1 MLEGPRPLDLI
12 HSPPGWHHV
21 KAGAARAHPVCG
33 QVGWAC
39 CLAMPRSPAWEC
51 PRLRRG
57 PRGRVVEPQNCFLR
71 ALGHQN
77 TKGEPFFFLS
87 RGRPG
92 PVRPLASPQPPW
104 LEPCTVQPSLR
115 GLASHASWLPL
126 FPGPLPHSYRTLSSL
141 PWPLI
146 GPLTPRHTK
155 LQLPCSSHDFSNSHL
170 PLGFAPAVLVGEMHF
185 TCIPSCW
192 LTLQVSA
199 QRLFLPGSLP

>member
-1 MLEGPRPLDLI
+1 MLEGPRPLDLM
-12 HSPPGWHHV
+12 HSSPGWHHV

-39 CLAMPRSPAWEC
+39 CLAVPRSPAWEC

-57 PRGRVVEPQNCFLR
+57 PWGRVVEPQNCFLR
-71 ALGHQN
+71 DLGHQN
-77 TKGEPFFFLS
+77 TKGEPFFFLP

-104 LEPCTVQPSLR
+104 FEPCTVQPSLR
-115 GLASHASWLPL
+115 RLASHASWLPL
-126 FPGPLPHSYRTLSSL
+126 FPGALPHSYRPLSSL
-141 PWPLI
+141 PWPLGLSLQDTPNSSSRVPPMI
-146 GPLTPRHTK
+146 SPTLTCPWA
-155 LQLPCSSHDFSNSHL
+155 
-170 PLGFAPAVLVGEMHF
+170 FAPAVLVGEMHF

-199 QRLFLPGSLP
+199 QRLLPPGSLP